1 VTTVG
6 IAAGAG
12 EKTMMTGAAG
22 VTETTMTIVAHGP
35 AGGAMKWVE
44 DGGIEVTR
52 TVGLGAGRKRM
63 TIVAN
68 GGAVGGMTTA
78 AGGTAGAV
86 TPTVATYRIATT
98 MMMTMMTMTMTTDDR
113 RGRRATGDDT
123 GPRDLV
129 RLENVET
136 QPAYDCLR
144 GYSPPVAVN
153 CSTSATA
160 DRTRP
165 ICDSTHAHALHGSS
179 YSGDIALC
187 TLPCKIAWRNGGA

>member
-6 IAAGAG
+6 IAVGAG
-12 EKTMMTGAAG
+12 EETMMTGAAG
-22 VTETTMTIVAHGP
+22 VTETTMTIVAHGL
-35 AGGAMKWVE
+35 AGGAMTTVE
-44 DGGIEVTR
+44 DGGIEATR

-68 GGAVGGMTTA
+68 GGAVGGTTTA
-78 AGGTAGAV
+78 GAGTAGAV

-98 MMMTMMTMTMTTDDR
+98 MMMMTMTTMTTDDR
-113 RGRRATGDDT
+113 RGRRATGDDA

-165 ICDSTHAHALHGSS
+165 ICHSTHAHALHGSS

-187 TLPCKIAWRNGGA
+187 TLLCKIAWRNGGA